1 MLQWDRDW
9 MPAFCVGFLSITQP
23 ELGAQLAQ
31 VGLHCTVL
39 YCTVLYCTVQV
50 GLALYGDAA
59 EDITQIEDSLITG
72 VLRERLPHVRLEP
85 LEVRGPVWRVFS
97 WCSWLHMFKQTF
109 FNDLIV
115 SKRSSRSG
123 VEYVGPVTSPRV
135 WRFFLCVMVEGGLE
149 MAEAA
154 VPGLLPSFLWSV
166 CAR

>member
-39 YCTVLYCTVQV
+39 CCAVLYCTVLYTVQV

-72 VLRERLPHVRLEP
+72 VLRERLPHVRCRSRSRRQETGDTPLALLCR
-85 LEVRGPVWRVFS
+85 LEVLAVRPLPWRLFS
-97 WCSWLHMFKQTF
+97 WFSLGHLFKETF
-109 FNDLIV
+109 FNDLII
-115 SKRSSRSG
+115 SKRSSRGGVSG
-123 VEYVGPVTSPRV
+123 YSHHVVKL
-135 WRFFLCVMVEGGLE
+135 FII
-149 MAEAA
+149 
-154 VPGLLPSFLWSV
+154 
-166 CAR
+166 

>member
-1 MLQWDRDW
+1 

-31 VGLHCTVL
+31 VGLTVL
-39 YCTVLYCTVQV
+39 CCTVLYCTVQV